1 VYAAVKFEDT
11 HGFVAWTHI
20 SSLPSEDKLHG
31 GCSGETEKPHYVMKP
46 SCAWISAR
54 GQYPKKKIT
63 VVKIFD
69 RRKYPQ
75 DVQGLTLYVGVVPG
89 L

>member
-1 VYAAVKFEDT
+1 MKVVVVKQKKTRDEAIMWLDLRP
-11 HGFVAWTHI
+11 WTV
-20 SSLPSEDKLHG
+20 S
-31 GCSGETEKPHYVMKP
+31 
-46 SCAWISAR
+46 
-54 GQYPKKKIT
+54 KKKIT